1 MIHVDNL
8 ITESLEYGH
17 VERATKAALLV
28 LLSYHAT
35 CPRCPHVAAC
45 GSELERAWWGHPVTH
60 TDASGPACYEHG
72 ALDAQPIEN
81 WRAFLFADVARSLG
95 EYDIDDAGREAAW
108 NTEKR
113 RPGLRSPALRAALRA
128 YAARWGDDEDV
139 ASYSSE
145 TPARAERLG
154 LCVYAVMANDPRVR
168 PAELV
173 DAFAAYRRL
182 RWPNG
187 GDPCP
192 DPYCNGVMVSVSTGT
207 RIRGE
212 DPMVFCP
219 VHKAEADRR
228 AALTP
233 DERRAEDEANRV
245 RLREKVHA
253 FMRRQKAEREA
264 RVGDAPAGTVADKS
278 DGKAVV

>member
-28 LLSYHAT
+28 FLSYHAT
-35 CPRCPHVAAC
+35 CPRCPNVASS
-45 GSELERAWWGHPVTH
+45 GSEIERAWWGHPVTH
-60 TDASGPACYEHG
+60 TDANGPACYEHA

-95 EYDIDDAGREAAW
+95 GYDLDDAGREAIY
-108 NTEKR
+108 NTEER
-113 RPGLRSPALRAALRA
+113 RPGLRSLALRAALRA
-128 YAARWGDDEDV
+128 YAARWGDDENV

-145 TPARAERLG
+145 TPARAERIG
-154 LCVYAVMANDPRVR
+154 LCVYALIANDPRVR
-168 PAELV
+168 PAEVV

-182 RWPNG
+182 RWPKG

-192 DPYCNGVMVSVSTGT
+192 DPYCNGVVVSVSTGT

-212 DPMVFCP
+212 DPMIFCP

-228 AALTP
+228 ASLTP
-233 DERRAEDEANRV
+233 DERRAEDEANKV
-245 RLREKVHA
+245 RLREKVRGL
-253 FMRRQKAEREA
+253 MRRQKAERE
-264 RVGDAPAGTVADKS
+264 VAKVRAVLGGAVDES
-278 DGKAVV
+278 DGKVVT